1 MLNSVV
7 NIILV
12 FEKAGVDLSLPI
24 VSTCGSGITA
34 AIIALSAHYLSKD
47 IALYDVSNS
56 CFVYCGH
63 YG

>member
-1 MLNSVV
+1 M
-7 NIILV
+7 